1 MKLSRRAWII
11 LLAGIFIIGLVS
23 INTAYSKQDEER
35 SRLNQELAVAQ
46 ARLAQYAP
54 EQDSVQVLASQQ
66 EELESQLVQIET
78 QLKSVKADLAP
89 SIQSIEVTDTL
100 FKVAESCGVEITE
113 IGSPGLNDEA
123 LEGLNCSVL
132 MLTVKAEGSVLK
144 LVNFILGLSDE
155 FPTGVVEAVEINVP
169 LVTEEEEG
177 TENPS
182 ANLELHIHTYEGD

>member
-1 MKLSRRAWII
+1 MKLSRKAWII
-11 LLAGIFIIGLVS
+11 LLAGIFIVGLVS
-23 INTAYSKQDEER
+23 INMAYSEQDEEQ
-35 SRLNQELAVAQ
+35 SRLNQELSVAQ

-54 EQDSVQVLASQQ
+54 EQDSAQELASQQ
-66 EELESQLVQIET
+66 EELESQLVLIET
-78 QLKSVKADLAP
+78 QLKSVKAGLTP

-123 LEGLNCSVL
+123 LEGLNCSML

-155 FPTGVVEAVEINVP
+155 FPTGVVEAVDINVP
-169 LVTEEEEG
+169 EVTEEE

>member
-1 MKLSRRAWII
+1 MKLSRRTWII

-35 SRLNQELAVAQ
+35 SQLNQELSVAQ

-54 EQDSVQVLASQQ
+54 EQDSAQELASQQ
-66 EELESQLVQIET
+66 EELESRLVLIET
-78 QLKSVKADLAP
+78 QLKSVKVGLAP
-89 SIQSIEVTDTL
+89 SIQSIEVTNTL

-123 LEGLNCSVL
+123 LEGLNYSML
-132 MLTVKAEGSVLK
+132 ILTVKAEGSVLK

-169 LVTEEEEG
+169 EVTEEE
-177 TENPS
+177 TEPPS

>member
-1 MKLSRRAWII
+1 MKLSRRTWII

-35 SRLNQELAVAQ
+35 SQLNQELSVAQ

-54 EQDSVQVLASQQ
+54 EQDSAQELASQQ
-66 EELESQLVQIET
+66 EELESRLVLIET
-78 QLKSVKADLAP
+78 QLKSVKVGLAP
-89 SIQSIEVTDTL
+89 SIQSIEVTNTL

-123 LEGLNCSVL
+123 LEGFNYSMLI
-132 MLTVKAEGSVLK
+132 LTVKAEGSVLK

-169 LVTEEEEG
+169 EVTEEE
-177 TENPS
+177 TEPPS

>member
-35 SRLNQELAVAQ
+35 SRLNQELSVAQ

-54 EQDSVQVLASQQ
+54 EQDSAQELASQQ

-78 QLKSVKADLAP
+78 QLKNVKANLSQ

-123 LEGLNCSVL
+123 LEGLNCSML

-155 FPTGVVEAVEINVP
+155 FPTGVVEAVDINVP
-169 LVTEEEEG
+169 EVTEEE